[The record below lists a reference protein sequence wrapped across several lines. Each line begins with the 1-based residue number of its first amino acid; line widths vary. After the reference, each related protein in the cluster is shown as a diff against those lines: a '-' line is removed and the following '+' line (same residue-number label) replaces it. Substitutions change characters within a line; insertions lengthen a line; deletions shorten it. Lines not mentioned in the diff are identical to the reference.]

1 MSQDPGRLRADYIMD
16 ADGEKCKSNAILLPG
31 GPIKGIAINKQPLNY
46 LQHYLF
52 FPLVLNVPTPVCAD
66 VLASVLLK

>member
-1 MSQDPGRLRADYIMD
+1 MD
-16 ADGEKCKSNAILLPG
+16 AGGEKCKSNAILLPG

-52 FPLVLNVPTPVCAD
+52 FSLVFFSHTSLC
-66 VLASVLLK
+66 